1 MSTERVDEYEKPWW
15 STFLLS
21 SSPCPPPH
29 LRPHQAKASC
39 GPVCMLLVK
48 RTSINVSYS
57 M

>member
-1 MSTERVDEYEKPWW
+1 MKNHGGRHFYSVPP
-15 STFLLS
+15 
-21 SSPCPPPH
+21 PCPPPH